1 MNVKVQITRPI
12 FIDGETKQIGDTVE
26 VENNFALEL
35 ISVNAAERIEEK
47 ENGDELTEL
56 KAKADELGIKY
67 TKKSTVEELTKLIEE
82 AQSK

>member
-26 VENNFALEL
+26 VEKNFALEL